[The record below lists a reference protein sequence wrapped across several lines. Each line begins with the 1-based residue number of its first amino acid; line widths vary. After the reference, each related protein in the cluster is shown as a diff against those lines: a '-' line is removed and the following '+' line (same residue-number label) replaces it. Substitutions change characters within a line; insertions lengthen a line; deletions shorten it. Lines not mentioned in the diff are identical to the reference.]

1 MEIYLN
7 NIIITIDGPS
17 GSGKEK
23 IAKYIAKKNK
33 LYHLDSGMLYR
44 RLAIIFDKKNI
55 NLKNKKNIEKTLNSI
70 KDISNRRN
78 FTLRNEKIGK
88 KASIIATNPKVRKF
102 IDKQQHIIVNE
113 ILQTFKGCVID
124 GRDIGSKVF
133 KNAQIKLFIHVN
145 VEIRAKRRHKQ
156 LIEQGER
163 NIYSQILKDL
173 KLRDKKDLNRKT
185 SPLIK
190 PHNAILI
197 DNSKSFKNTCNQ
209 INSILGI
216 KLKPFLLV

>member
-7 NIIITIDGPS
+7 NLIITIDGPS

-23 IAKYIAKKNK
+23 IAKYIVKKYK

-44 RLAIIFDKKNI
+44 RLAKIIAKKNVKF
-55 NLKNKKNIEKTLNSI
+55 NDNKNIIKTLNSI
-70 KDISNRRN
+70 KNLSHRRN

-88 KASIIATNPKVRKF
+88 KASIIATNKIVRKF
-102 IDKQQHIIVNE
+102 IDKQQHIIVKK
-113 ILQTFKGCVID
+113 ILQKFKGCVID

-133 KNAQIKLFIHVN
+133 KNAQIKLFIDVN

-156 LIEQGER
+156 LIEQGES
-163 NIYSQILKDL
+163 NIYSRILKDL
-173 KLRDKKDLNRKT
+173 KLRDKKDLNRKI

-190 PHNAILI
+190 PHKAILI

-209 INSILGI
+209 INNILLRRI
-216 KLKPFLLV
+216 KPLV